1 MSTDYSTFRIVSHLL
16 PSKNYG
22 LIKQNLFNATII
34 SLIIGVLVG
43 IFLALLPLIYNF
55 IDADIKMVNVA
66 KGYIYAVSLSLPFCV
81 LYNILRSYADGLGFT
96 KPTMY
101 FGILMLVLDIPLNY
115 IFIFGHLGMPKLGG
129 IGCGVSTALINLIS
143 SILMLIIIIKGKFFK
158 SFKTNKNVFTFDKTL
173 IKNFLKLAVPLGL
186 SRTVEVACFS
196 LGAVIISP
204 FGPMVVAAHSITL
217 NISSLIFMIPL
228 SLAITMT
235 IRTAYNL
242 GLGSFA
248 RVWVSIKSGLRINLV
263 IYLIYASLV
272 FIYRDNLASFYS
284 DDPEVLQLCS
294 TLIIFN

>member
-1 MSTDYSTFRIVSHLL
+1 
-16 PSKNYG
+16 
-22 LIKQNLFNATII
+22 
-34 SLIIGVLVG
+34 
-43 IFLALLPLIYNF
+43 
-55 IDADIKMVNVA
+55 
-66 KGYIYAVSLSLPFCV
+66 
-81 LYNILRSYADGLGFT
+81 
-96 KPTMY
+96 
-101 FGILMLVLDIPLNY
+101 
-115 IFIFGHLGMPKLGG
+115 
-129 IGCGVSTALINLIS
+129 
-143 SILMLIIIIKGKFFK
+143 MLIIIIKGKFFK

-294 TLIIFN
+294 TLIIFNCIYMLPDSIQAFLLGTLQGFKDSKVTLYIIMFSYLVVGIPCCYMLSWGTFGEPLKASGIWIGFIICLLTAAICYAFRTRYLLKHKIMLLPNEKFD